1 MLAAAVQSIED
12 HGYVLDVGLP
22 DVRCFMPKKKGSDD
36 KDGEEEL
43 AVGQVVQANVIQCQ
57 VDGTVATLT
66 LSLKR
71 TVKIKQNVELNVS
84 TLTPGTNVHVN
95 VTKVFLPTG
104 PQHIRR
110 CHSSTSIFRLLQEE
124 WWSVLVI

>member
-1 MLAAAVQSIED
+1 VQSIED
-12 HGYVLDVGLP
+12 HGYVMDVGLP

-36 KDGEEEL
+36 EDDKEEL
-43 AVGQVVQANVIQCQ
+43 AVGQVVQANVTQCQ

-66 LSLKR
+66 LSLKH

-84 TLTPGTNVHVN
+84 TLTPGTKVHVN
-95 VTKVFLPTG
+95 VTKVNPPTG
-104 PQHIRR
+104 SQQVRN
-110 CHSSTSIFRLLQEE
+110 CYSSTSIFRLLQEE